1 MKDTEQLAASLKES
15 DLNIFDE
22 VSPEEET
29 LGKTNKQT
37 NIKFPFLHLSWS
49 FYQMQDKESRF
60 LFCTHNTETSLFPV
74 L

>member
-37 NIKFPFLHLSWS
+37 NKH
-49 FYQMQDKESRF
+49 
-60 LFCTHNTETSLFPV
+60 
-74 L
+74 